1 MAVFVSHLFESLLG
15 MPRGFLESQGD
26 WSLHFNP
33 VWPGQGS
40 LGPTVCNLLLALLGL
55 FLVLFAYRD
64 DGRSRTLR
72 VSLGLMRSML
82 IALLIVLLNRPT
94 LNVTQSRSEP
104 SVLAILLD
112 DSRSMCVPDVGSG
125 ADPQSR
131 FSAAQSLFC
140 GNNGKLL
147 SELSKTHDLR
157 FYRFDRD
164 AAPVVEIQESSTPA
178 NPAKDIEPAV
188 TALSAVKPDGDST
201 SVLGSILT
209 VARDLQGQRA
219 AGVVVLTDGRDT
231 PARSNSSDFDQ
242 LKRYGLK
249 VYPVAI
255 GSDQAP
261 KNIAVDS
268 LSADDVAFDGD
279 VVNAKA
285 MVRCTGYG
293 PNHLVH
299 LALIDKK
306 SQLPLL
312 DEDGK
317 PAETTVALQSDTPTL
332 VELHWKTD
340 AVGSK
345 EIQVQATKQPGEIDD
360 TDNAKSASVSVV
372 DAKISVLYVDGY
384 PRWDYRY
391 LKTLLLRDKTISV
404 SCLLAGADF
413 SFLQEGNKPLPSV
426 GGDAQGHFPTT
437 LEQLMDYDVL
447 VIGDT
452 DPHYFSDTQLQLIS
466 EFVNRGGGLL
476 MVAGQRWSP
485 QAYRNTPIESLLPVT
500 LSHVEPTDPSATI
513 TQGFRPVPS
522 PAGLATGIYRFFTD
536 AVMNDSFLKND
547 IPEIFWYCRGITAKP
562 GVGEVLAEH
571 PTDLGPDGRRA
582 PLMVAGRSGG
592 RTLFSA
598 IDDSWRWR
606 FYTDQRAFD
615 SYWIQQLRYLARNRK
630 INQRHL
636 TLATDQPVYELGAQ
650 AHVTL
655 HVIDPALNRRLP
667 AQLRVQLNDA
677 RGQPVAEQTLLRQQT
692 AGDEIFTSSFTA
704 DQLGSF
710 TVQLPSMLPGVDAI
724 EAPFSVISPRQELID
739 PRVDRI
745 QLGRLAAETS
755 GKLIDFANAAAE
767 LKAIPSAE
775 RSLPQ
780 VTGQPLW
787 DAPLSLILFLLVI
800 SLEWIVRKLHG
811 MA

>member
-1 MAVFVSHLFESLLG
+1 MTVLSHLFDFLLG
-15 MPRGFLESQGD
+15 LPNGFLQRQGD

-33 VWPGQGS
+33 VWPGQDS
-40 LGPTVCNLLLALLGL
+40 FGPTVCNLLLALLGL

-64 DGRSRTLR
+64 DGRSRLLR
-72 VSLGLMRSML
+72 ASLGLMRSL
-82 IALLIVLLNRPT
+82 LLALLLVLLNRPT
-94 LNVTQSRSEP
+94 WNVTQSRSEP

-112 DSRSMCVPDVGSG
+112 DSRSMSVPDVGAG
-125 ADPQSR
+125 ADPVSR
-131 FSAAQSLFC
+131 ISAAQNLFC
-140 GNNGKLL
+140 GNNGKML
-147 SELSKTHDLR
+147 SELSLTHDLR

-164 AAPVVEIQESSTPA
+164 AVPVVEIQKGSSPVHS
-178 NPAKDIEPAV
+178 AKDIAPAI
-188 TALSAVKPDGDST
+188 TALSAVKADGDST
-201 SVLGSILT
+201 AVLPSILT

-231 PARSNSSDFDQ
+231 PARNISSDLDQ
-242 LKRYGLK
+242 LRSDGLK

-255 GSDQAP
+255 GSDRSP
-261 KNIAVDS
+261 KNISVES
-268 LSADDVAFDGD
+268 LSADDVAFNGD

-285 MVRCTGYG
+285 TIRCTGYG
-293 PNHLVH
+293 PNHSVH
-299 LALIDKK
+299 VTLIDKK
-306 SQLPLL
+306 TQLPLL

-317 PAETTVALQSDTPTL
+317 PAETTVAMANDAPTQ

-340 AVGSK
+340 GVGSK
-345 EIQVQATKQPGEIDD
+345 EIEVQAARQPGEIDD
-360 TDNAKSASVSVV
+360 TDNAKSALVSVV
-372 DAKISVLYVDGY
+372 DAKISVLFVDGY

-391 LKTLLLRDKTISV
+391 LKTLLLRDKTIAV

-413 SFLQEGNKPLPSV
+413 NFLQEGNKPLRSSGENV
-426 GGDAQGHFPTT
+426 SGHFPTT

-452 DPHYFSDTQLQLIS
+452 DPHYFSDTQMQLIS

-485 QAYRNTPIESLLPVT
+485 QAYRNTPIETLLPVT
-500 LSHVEPTDPSATI
+500 LSHVEPNDPSATI

-536 AVMNDSFLKND
+536 PVANEAFLKD
-547 IPEIFWYCRGITAKP
+547 QIPELFWYCRGITAKP

-582 PLMVAGRSGG
+582 PLLVAGRSGG

-606 FYTDQRAFD
+606 YYNDEHAFD
-615 SYWIQQLRYLARNRK
+615 SYWIHQLRYLARNRK
-630 INQRHL
+630 ISQRHL
-636 TLATDQPVYELGAQ
+636 TLSTDQAVYELGAQ

-655 HVIDPALNRRLP
+655 RVIDPALNRRLP
-667 AQLRVQLNDA
+667 AQLRLQLKDA
-677 RGQPVAEQTLLRQQT
+677 RGQPVAEQTLVRQDG
-692 AGDEIFTSSFTA
+692 AGDEIFNGSFTA

-710 TVQLPSMLPGVDAI
+710 SIQLPSMLPGVDAI
-724 EAPFSVISPRQELID
+724 EAPFRVISPRQELID

-755 GKLIDFANAAAE
+755 GKSIDFANAAAE

-775 RSLPQ
+775 RLSPE

-787 DAPLSLILFLLVI
+787 DAPLSLILFVLVI
-800 SLEWIVRKLHG
+800 AVEWILRKLHG

>member
-1 MAVFVSHLFESLLG
+1 
-15 MPRGFLESQGD
+15 
-26 WSLHFNP
+26 
-33 VWPGQGS
+33 
-40 LGPTVCNLLLALLGL
+40 
-55 FLVLFAYRD
+55 
-64 DGRSRTLR
+64 LR
-72 VSLGLMRSML
+72 VSLGLLRSLL
-82 IALLIVLLNRPT
+82 IALLIFLLNRPT
-94 LNVTQSRSEP
+94 WNLIQSRTEP

-112 DSRSMCVPDVGSG
+112 DSRSMCVPDVGSA
-125 ADPQSR
+125 ADPHSR
-131 FSAAQSLFC
+131 LSAVQTLFC
-140 GNNGKLL
+140 GQNGKLL
-147 SELSKTHDLR
+147 SELSQTHNLR

-164 AAPVVEIQESSTPA
+164 AQPLAEIQKASTPA
-178 NPAKDIEPAV
+178 AAATDIRPAV

-201 SVLGSILT
+201 AVLPSILT

-231 PARSNSSDFDQ
+231 PARNIAVDLDQ
-242 LKRYGLK
+242 LKSYGLK
-249 VYPVAI
+249 VYPVAV
-255 GSDQAP
+255 GSDQSP
-261 KNIAVDS
+261 KNISVES
-268 LSADDVAFDGD
+268 LSADDVAFNGD

-285 MVRCTGYG
+285 TVRCTGYG
-293 PNHLVH
+293 PNHSVH
-299 LALIDKK
+299 LALVDKK
-306 SQLPLL
+306 TQLPLL

-317 PAETTVALQSDTPTL
+317 PAETTVTLQNDTPTQ

-340 AVGSK
+340 GVGNK
-345 EIQVQATKQPGEIDD
+345 QIEVQATKQPGEIDD

-372 DAKISVLYVDGY
+372 DAKISVLFVDGY

-391 LKTLLLRDKTISV
+391 LKTLLLREKTISV

-413 SFLQEGNKPLPSV
+413 SFLQEGNKPLPNA
-426 GGDAQGHFPTT
+426 GPDGQGHFPTT
-437 LEQLMDYDVL
+437 LEQLIDYDVL

-452 DPHYFSDTQLQLIS
+452 DPHYFSDTQMQLIS

-500 LSHVEPTDPSATI
+500 LSHVEPTDPSVTI
-513 TQGFRPVPS
+513 TQGFRPIPS
-522 PAGLATGIYRFFTD
+522 PAGLSTGIYRFFTD
-536 AVMNDSFLKND
+536 NVVNDAFIKSE
-547 IPEIFWYCRGITAKP
+547 IPELFWYCRGITAKP

-582 PLMVAGRSGG
+582 PLLVAGRSGG

-606 FYTDQRAFD
+606 YYTDQHAFD

-636 TLATDQPVYELGAQ
+636 TLSTDQPVYELGAQ

-655 HVIDPALNRRLP
+655 RVIDPALNRQLP
-667 AQLRVQLNDA
+667 AQLRLEVKDA
-677 RGQPVAEQTLLRQQT
+677 RGQSVAEQTLVRQDG
-692 AGDEIFTSSFTA
+692 AGDETFTGSFTA

-724 EAPFSVISPRQELID
+724 ETPFTVISPRQELID

-755 GKLIDFANAAAE
+755 GKSIEFADAAAE
-767 LKAIPSAE
+767 LQAIPSAE

-787 DAPLSLILFLLVI
+787 DAPFSLILFVFLI